1 MSILRL
7 VGVTREVGT
16 LLILE
21 AVDAAVPAGA
31 RIGLV
36 GPNGAGK
43 TTLLRLAAGLDEPDA
58 GRVERKRGLSVGL
71 LAQEAG
77 LEPAFAAVADVRTYV
92 RSGASRLEA
101 MEAELRAVEER
112 GGASVQGPAYADLQ
126 HRFEALGG
134 YELDQRVDE
143 ALSGLGLDRDARTR
157 PPATLSGG
165 EQTRAALA
173 RMVLADPDLLL
184 LDEPTNH
191 LDLAALEW
199 LEAALL
205 RRAGALIVASHDR
218 AFLDAVPDRIWELRD
233 RRLAAFRG
241 GFSAYALQREER
253 DARLR
258 REAERRAVEISREER
273 LVATYRSHRKYA
285 KMHEHEAR
293 LARLEPVAGPHDG
306 RRLRLPT
313 RALAGT
319 TVRSGEVVLRMRG
332 AVVGLAGRWLVH
344 VPRLEVRRGERVGIV
359 GPNGAG
365 KTTLLRTLAGDVHLI
380 DGELQLDRLAEVG
393 YLSQL
398 RSAELAGETV
408 LDAVLTRVAVTPG
421 EARGHLARFLFR
433 GDEVSKSVG
442 VLSGGERSRLEL
454 ALLGLLPAN
463 LLLLDEPT
471 NHLDIPAREALEAFL
486 RDTEATILLVSHDRR
501 LLDTACH
508 RLLVIQPGNA
518 RGADDAYGAEAIGI
532 QFEGGYSGW
541 RTAVAAG
548 WDAAVEGRRLAANVG
563 PAASASRASEAA
575 GRPPSSPAA
584 PVLVRRAATRA
595 GHRGSGPTARLSK
608 DAYRRHKGVVEA
620 DLTRLGLRR
629 SQIELALTDPS
640 VQANYVELRRLTSE
654 LADVEAAMGTAED
667 AWLALEERS
676 PR

>member
-1 MSILRL
+1 MSILRFA
-7 VGVTREVGT
+7 GVTREVGT
-16 LLILE
+16 LRILD
-21 AVDAAVPAGA
+21 AIDAAVPAAA

-36 GPNGAGK
+36 GPNGGGK

-58 GRVERKRGLSVGL
+58 GRVDRKRGLTVGL

-92 RSGASRLEA
+92 RSGATRLEA
-101 MEAELRAVEER
+101 MEAQLRTLEER
-112 GGASVQGPAYADLQ
+112 GGDSVQGAPYAELQ

-157 PPATLSGG
+157 PPGTLSGG

-205 RRAGALIVASHDR
+205 RRSGALIVASHDR
-218 AFLDAVPDRIWELRD
+218 AFLDAVPDRVWELRD
-233 RRLAAFRG
+233 RRMTSFRG
-241 GFSAYALQREER
+241 GYSAYVVQREER

-258 REAERRAVEISREER
+258 REAETRAGEIAREER
-273 LVATYRSHRKYA
+273 LIATYRSHRKFA

-293 LARLEPVAGPHDG
+293 LARLEPAPGPRDG
-306 RRLRLPT
+306 RRLKLPAA
-313 RALAGT
+313 ALAGKA
-319 TVRSGEVVLRMRG
+319 VRSGEAALRLRS
-332 AVVGLAGRWLVH
+332 AVIGLGGRRLVH
-344 VPRLEVRRGERVGIV
+344 VPRLEVRRGERIGIV

-365 KTTLLRTLAGDVHLI
+365 KTTLLRTLAGDLPLL
-380 DGELQLDRLAEVG
+380 DGELHLDRLVEIG

-398 RSAELAGETV
+398 RSADLAGETL
-408 LDAVLTRVAVTPG
+408 LDAVFARVAVTPG

-433 GDEVSKSVG
+433 GDDVFKSVG

-454 ALLGLLPAN
+454 ALLSLLPAN

-486 RDTEATILLVSHDRR
+486 READATILLVSHDRR
-501 LLDTACH
+501 LLDTACD
-508 RLLVIQPGNA
+508 RLLVIRPAAA
-518 RGADDAYGAEAIGI
+518 RSAEGAHGADGAEAIGVP
-532 QFEGGYSGW
+532 FEGNYSVW
-541 RTAVAAG
+541 RAAVAAG
-548 WDAAVEGRRLAANVG
+548 WDAEIEFAHLMA
-563 PAASASRASEAA
+563 AA
-575 GRPPSSPAA
+575 GASWGGAPTERPERREARKEAGSPATA
-584 PVLVRRAATRA
+584 VR
-595 GHRGSGPTARLSK
+595 SGARMSK
-608 DAYRRHKGVVEA
+608 DAYRRHKGIVEA

-629 SQIELALTDPS
+629 SQIELALTDPV

-654 LADVEAAMGTAED
+654 LADVEAALGAAED
-667 AWLALEERS
+667 AWLAIEERS